1 MARVTRRDFPRAKA
15 MAPAD
20 EEQVPT
26 PRSRTTQSSPLTS
39 AARSSTPP
47 APLEA
52 QTSGPAPR
60 IEREVRERHERLR
73 TALEWQ
79 RFETWCASNGLRS
92 SPATPEAMA
101 LIAVYVTYLVA
112 TGRNVATVARTLL
125 RDRER
130 KE

>member
-1 MARVTRRDFPRAKA
+1 
-15 MAPAD
+15 
-20 EEQVPT
+20 
-26 PRSRTTQSSPLTS
+26 
-39 AARSSTPP
+39 
-47 APLEA
+47 LEA

-60 IEREVRERHERLR
+60 IEREKRERYEWHR

-92 SPATPEAMA
+92 SPATPEAVA
-101 LIAVYVTYLVA
+101 LIAVYITYMAA
-112 TGRNVATVARTLL
+112 TGRNVATVARALL